1 MQRTSRFL
9 LCVDNAESR
18 ASLEARKVY
27 VRLRD
32 PRAEEHGLVRVVDES
47 GEDYLYPEALFV
59 PIELPRKGKLA
70 FSAAR

>member
-1 MQRTSRFL
+1 MHRSSKFL
-9 LCVDNAESR
+9 LCVNNADYR

-59 PIELPRKGKLA
+59 PIEVPRKGKLA
-70 FSAAR
+70 FPAAR